1 MATVQEA
8 ASGTGAGRELRAYVR
23 CPVDEDASV
32 LLLTLRQ
39 TLRCRIVE
47 LSLSGCRIRTQEPL
61 RVPPGAPI
69 EIHFKVNGIV
79 FRFHGAIEWADSR
92 NASGPRNAD
101 SPRNAN
107 PRNPDI
113 EAGIRF
119 PNTLPR
125 QAEDLSVVLAEL
137 EARARKKAA
146 EDGRSGAQPASQP
159 ANQPANLSDQAPA
172 VQPPKD
178 LAAPGSTPSQ
188 PQVGRPGRERRV
200 QSRESV
206 DTSAVIFLV
215 KSGSRLEGRILDLSP
230 AGCGIRLDEC
240 YSRGIYMRAE
250 VEFRLEGLPFRLG
263 GVIQS
268 IRDKHT
274 VGVRFVDL
282 SERKLSQ
289 VSELIAE
296 LRALREVQPEPN
308 EGAAGA

>member
-69 EIHFKVNGIV
+69 EIHFKVHGIV

-92 NASGPRNAD
+92 NAS
-101 SPRNAN
+101 S

-137 EARARKKAA
+137 EARARNKEA
-146 EDGRSGAQPASQP
+146 EDGQSGAQP

-250 VEFRLEGLPFRLG
+250 VEFRLEGLAFRLG

-282 SERKLSQ
+282 SERKQSQ